1 MLACW
6 GHLGS
11 HGRHLGII
19 ALTDRRA
26 GRLPTYSHFLNKRGA
41 LRALTPCTAPLQ
53 LHAKRA
59 HGEEKQVRTE
69 GRSGRCTRV

>member
-6 GHLGS
+6 GRLDS

-19 ALTDRRA
+19 ALTDRSA
-26 GRLPTYSHFLNKRGA
+26 GHLLTYSHFLNRRGA
-41 LRALTPCTAPLQ
+41 LRALTPCTAPLH

-59 HGEEKQVRTE
+59 HGEEKQVPIE
-69 GRSGRCTRV
+69 GRSGQCTGV